1 MKETNNVFILGDSY
15 SAFEGYIPAECVSWY
30 SNEQKEVNDVRHV
43 EQMWWYDLFKIAGN
57 RLAMNCSYSGT
68 TVCHTGYDGENCS
81 YKSFVA
87 RFQRLVEE
95 NYFQENRIDTF
106 IIFGGT
112 NDCWANSP
120 IGEVKYSDFN
130 NQDLFSFLP
139 ACCYLLNTIKK
150 VQPKVKILVVM
161 NTELKEEMYQ
171 GVRLA
176 CTKYGVDLLELK
188 NIDKQFGHPSI
199 AGMKQIK
206 EQVVKALY
214 DRN

>member
-1 MKETNNVFILGDSY
+1 
-15 SAFEGYIPAECVSWY
+15 
-30 SNEQKEVNDVRHV
+30 
-43 EQMWWYDLFKIAGN
+43 
-57 RLAMNCSYSGT
+57 
-68 TVCHTGYDGENCS
+68 
-81 YKSFVA
+81 
-87 RFQRLVEE
+87 
-95 NYFQENRIDTF
+95 
-106 IIFGGT
+106 
-112 NDCWANSP
+112 
-120 IGEVKYSDFN
+120 
-130 NQDLFSFLP
+130 
-139 ACCYLLNTIKK
+139 
-150 VQPKVKILVVM
+150 M